1 MKSSNIK
8 QHNKCRC
15 AHTRK
20 VSLKSVKGLFQ
31 AEMPLCIHAINKRI
45 YIKYKYNYTST
56 NHLHS
61 IYTHFQINTSTR
73 QKEPSPDRI
82 KKFGLEGFPVQRG
95 FRIWLN
101 IFFRNS
107 IFNPSQFKYLD
118 ILLKY
123 FCESSFLN
131 VKLML
136 YWYSWKLCTLVQGL
150 YYSSRI
156 CKMECGDIEST

>member
-15 AHTRK
+15 AHTQK

-61 IYTHFQINTSTR
+61 IYTHFKINTSTR
-73 QKEPSPDRI
+73 KKEPSPDRI
-82 KKFGLEGFPVQRG
+82 KKVRLRGVSCLEGFQDMVEY
-95 FRIWLN
+95 
-101 IFFRNS
+101 FFRKS
-107 IFNPSQFKYLD
+107 IFNLSQFKYLD

-136 YWYSWKLCTLVQGL
+136 YWYSWKLCTLFQGL